1 MMENQ
6 TGRILREQ
14 GIVVALD
21 GDDLLVVTQRTT
33 GCSGC
38 SSQSGCGTSA
48 LSKLFTVSAKKPL
61 RVKRTLS
68 CQVGD
73 SVELTLDESRL
84 LKHSFMAYGL
94 PLIGLFTFSIVLS
107 ILAVSFLQI
116 SPGLEDIISI
126 IGGGLGLYAGWWIT
140 HKIYKPVMPEL
151 SKVVTNGTQI

>member
-1 MMENQ
+1 MENQ
-6 TGRILREQ
+6 TGRILREH

-21 GDDLLVVTQRTT
+21 GDDLLVETQRTT

-48 LSKLFTVSAKKPL
+48 LSKLFTGSAKKPL

-94 PLIGLFTFSIVLS
+94 PLLGLFIFSIVLS
-107 ILAVSFLQI
+107 TLAVTFLQI
-116 SPGLEDIISI
+116 STGLEDIVSI
-126 IGGGLGLYAGWWIT
+126 IGGGLGLYTGWWIT